1 MRLIAPLTVVRCRGV
16 RLLEDS
22 VACGVWQ
29 TGVTVHVL
37 AIFSPLVDSNSTVS
51 HCRALLLSGL
61 LICFFV
67 YNHHAILGLL
77 ALVCTLSER
86 AFKIMELITNDATL
100 REW

>member
-1 MRLIAPLTVVRCRGV
+1 MVRCGGV

-22 VACGVWQ
+22 VACGVWH

-51 HCRALLLSGL
+51 HCRALLLSDL

-67 YNHHAILGLL
+67 YNHYAILGLL
-77 ALVCTLSER
+77 ALVCTS
-86 AFKIMELITNDATL
+86 FKRTFKVMELITHDATL
-100 REW
+100 GER

>member
-1 MRLIAPLTVVRCRGV
+1 MVGCSGV
-16 RLLEDS
+16 RLLKDS
-22 VACGVWQ
+22 VTCGVWHA
-29 TGVTVHVL
+29 GVTIHVL

-77 ALVCTLSER
+77 ALVCTSFER
-86 AFKIMELITNDATL
+86 TFKVMELITHDAAL
-100 REW
+100 WER

>member
-1 MRLIAPLTVVRCRGV
+1 MVGCRGV
-16 RLLEDS
+16 SLLKDS
-22 VACGVWQ
+22 VTCGVWQ

-77 ALVCTLSER
+77 ALVCTSFER
-86 AFKIMELITNDATL
+86 TFKVMELITHDAAL
-100 REW
+100 WER